1 MVKSRKITLTLKI
14 FIYPGQLPC
23 EQLLTFQETGSK
35 SQIQG
40 TLKMLLDADDIDFYD
55 ITIETDT
62 EVLQFNDQFKASA
75 EKSGTM
81 FNLSKVKSKIAPS
94 EENRLAKT
102 MIEMFLD
109 IRFRDKVTDGRFGI
123 ISIKLNGNEQCVFR
137 FNKVIS
143 VKSLTPT
150 ATLVTPSEPELTTQ
164 DETFEEISTAD
175 ADNYSDQLNNEDS
188 SRLVD
193 ITHAPSSPLPP
204 ISRAWNKDGIITI
217 IITVV
222 SAIVGVTIISIL
234 IGVFCRRTSSVEE
247 NPRNEIE
254 RIANQDPLIIHPE
267 NIQQLRNS
275 FIYDED

>member
-1 MVKSRKITLTLKI
+1 M
-14 FIYPGQLPC
+14 
-23 EQLLTFQETGSK
+23 TFQETGSK
-35 SQIQG
+35 FQIQG
-40 TLKMLLDADDIDFYD
+40 TLKMLLDAEDIDLYD

-62 EVLQFNDQFKASA
+62 VVSQFNDQFKASA
-75 EKSGTM
+75 EKSGTV
-81 FNLSKVKSKIAPS
+81 FNLSKVKSKVTPS

-102 MIEMFLD
+102 MIKMFLD

-137 FNKVIS
+137 FNEVIS
-143 VKSLTPT
+143 VKSFTPT
-150 ATLVTPSEPELTTQ
+150 ETLVTPSEPEMTTQ
-164 DETFEEISTAD
+164 DETFEETFETAD
-175 ADNYSDQLNNEDS
+175 ADNNADQVNNEDFS
-188 SRLVD
+188 SLVD

-204 ISRAWNKDGIITI
+204 ISRVWNKDGIITI

-234 IGVFCRRTSSVEE
+234 IGVFCRRNSSVEE
-247 NPRNEIE
+247 NSRNKME
-254 RIANQDPLIIHPE
+254 RIADQAPVILHPE